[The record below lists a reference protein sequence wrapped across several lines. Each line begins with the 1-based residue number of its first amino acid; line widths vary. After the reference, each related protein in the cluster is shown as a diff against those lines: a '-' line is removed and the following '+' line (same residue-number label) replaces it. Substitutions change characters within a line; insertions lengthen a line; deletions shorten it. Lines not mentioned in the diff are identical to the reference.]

1 MQALRGERTTRSRY
15 SSPAANPTANAAIEN
30 SSSGAAEAAER
41 PKTFL
46 DNWIEPP
53 LPTPRPSFAD
63 HGIERHGVV
72 ANMAPLGT
80 RPSTKI
86 MKSATRPEGMDLGGR
101 SAFGKRTGASNTPFE
116 AMTPEPPTV
125 PPRPSSVSSKTDDL
139 EQLSPKT
146 PQQSSPEKSA
156 PKPTI
161 ESQSFGQNVFALSQ
175 SPLPSTSTTNATT
188 PVSTM
193 ANMSFPVAPIATPVQ
208 ALPMV
213 PAQLHLP
220 LGEDGEPLVDLDK
233 TDKVIEDAVQLAVDR
248 RRWPTAYALRIL
260 YDDARDLNPKV
271 VRIIEAIYSTRAT
284 HAQVAEFRKLMKEK
298 KKEGKK
304 DKAGEYYFNGDGSD
318 PAPLSRFSA
327 IGTALSYG
335 TPPTRPGTGVRSTSD
350 TQARASSIPHLS
362 AAPLKEYDIAHIA
375 KKQKQS
381 HFVSPYP
388 PMPMNG
394 LNSLFGATLGTGA
407 NGAAD
412 AKPETPQQNGAS
424 LDSPG
429 QERSRSISSSSS
441 LSSIDEGILDS
452 FASPAGKQRGGRN
465 NGSDNSSARHAAPTE
480 TLAHHNL
487 NSQSAPISA
496 PQKNGPKTYTFS
508 TVVPSSSAS
517 APSSSHNHNH
527 GHRHHHHHSRKK
539 SKLIANADADANE
552 DMAPIALAH
561 PLPAISSGPKFI
573 SYKVKNLDKIR
584 GRAHDD
590 NDQASRLK
598 RSAREITNSSAEAL
612 ESFERYQPPPPADV
626 DTASEGDFA
635 DAASS
640 RRPAKIR
647 LLNNRTARSR
657 SNYDSEDLSSPT
669 LLSFQPDI
677 APGSVSA
684 SRAGTPSALN
694 RPTRK
699 AKSGSGL
706 RVKTS

>member
-1 MQALRGERTTRSRY
+1 MYTAPP
-15 SSPAANPTANAAIEN
+15 PA
-30 SSSGAAEAAER
+30 
-41 PKTFL
+41 
-46 DNWIEPP
+46 
-53 LPTPRPSFAD
+53 
-63 HGIERHGVV
+63 
-72 ANMAPLGT
+72 
-80 RPSTKI
+80 
-86 MKSATRPEGMDLGGR
+86 
-101 SAFGKRTGASNTPFE
+101 
-116 AMTPEPPTV
+116 
-125 PPRPSSVSSKTDDL
+125 
-139 EQLSPKT
+139 
-146 PQQSSPEKSA
+146 
-156 PKPTI
+156 
-161 ESQSFGQNVFALSQ
+161 
-175 SPLPSTSTTNATT
+175 
-188 PVSTM
+188 
-193 ANMSFPVAPIATPVQ
+193 
-208 ALPMV
+208 
-213 PAQLHLP
+213 P

-260 YDDARDLNPKV
+260 YDDARDSNPKV
-271 VRIIEAIYSTRAT
+271 VRIIEAIYNTRAT
-284 HAQVAEFRKLMKEK
+284 HAQVAEFRILMKEK

-318 PAPLSRFSA
+318 PPPQPKFSS
-327 IGTALSYG
+327 ISTALSYG
-335 TPPTRPGTGVRSTSD
+335 TPTRPDTGMRSTSD

-362 AAPLKEYDIAHIA
+362 ASPLKEYDIAHIA

-394 LNSLFGATLGTGA
+394 LHGIFGAPLGAVA
-407 NGAAD
+407 NGTAD
-412 AKPETPQQNGAS
+412 AKPETPQENGAS
-424 LDSPG
+424 LDSPS
-429 QERSRSISSSSS
+429 QERSRSMSTSSS

-452 FASPAGKQRGGRN
+452 LASPAGKQRGVRN
-465 NGSDNSSARHAAPTE
+465 NGSDNSSARHANSAPTE

-487 NSQSAPISA
+487 SSQPAPISA

-508 TVVPSSSAS
+508 TVVPSTSSPAS
-517 APSSSHNHNH
+517 APAPSSSSTHNHKH
-527 GHRHHHHHSRKK
+527 HRRHHHHSRKNSK
-539 SKLIANADADANE
+539 SKGVANADANTADE

-561 PLPAISSGPKFI
+561 SASALPSASGPKFI
-573 SYKVKNLDKIR
+573 SYKVKNLDKVR

-590 NDQASRLK
+590 NDQANRLK
-598 RSAREITNSSAEAL
+598 RSAREITNSSVETL
-612 ESFERYQPPPPADV
+612 ESFERYQPPPPPADV

-635 DAASS
+635 DVAPS

-647 LLNNRTARSR
+647 LLNNRISRPR

-669 LLSFQPDI
+669 LLSFQPDL